1 MADGGRSYVDHD
13 DRFGGGHFMKKR
25 KGRGPFR
32 VKMYSEGPESR
43 SKFQSRG
50 GYAPNPRSRLDD
62 EDGDIPMS
70 EAHDSGRSRFNPYS
84 RGGRKKDDRQ
94 ARDRINAHGNSSRD
108 MSHHPRNEPR
118 EDKSW
123 FKVTIP
129 HGKKYDKGWLIG
141 LLQSA
146 CTLPFTP
153 VGYFCDHSRAHFY
166 VEDSAVAKALR
177 QISRTFTDRENFKV
191 TILTRPC
198 PPPEMPKN
206 LADEEILHLKNC
218 MQKRYDGA
226 QQALNMRSIRLDPDL
241 IENKVD
247 IILNRKNCMTA
258 MLQIIEE
265 NVPELL
271 SLDLSNNKLYKLDH
285 LTDIHLKAPNLKL
298 INLSDNL
305 LRSEKDLDKI
315 KGLKLEMLWLDGN
328 PLCKFFKDQNLY
340 ISAMRERFPKLL
352 QLDGHDLPPPITF
365 DVETPTTLPPCKG
378 SYLATDDIKAL
389 ILRFLQQYYAC
400 YDGDDRQ
407 GLLNVYHDEA
417 CCSLS
422 IPGPIGQ
429 NPSRSSL
436 GDYFNSS
443 RNIKRLRDPALRYK
457 LLKHKRL
464 SVVSFLNELPR
475 TQHDLNSFVV
485 DVTAQTPTL
494 LSFVVNGVFK
504 VEGQSND
511 PVRAF
516 SRVFIAVPGPDGGLL
531 LVNDEQFIRN
541 ASTEEIR
548 KAFAT
553 PAPTPSSSPVPVLAP
568 APQEIVQAFSVFSG
582 MNAEWAQ
589 KCLQDNGWDFDQ
601 AANIFLKL
609 KTEGKIPEVAFIK

>member
-1 MADGGRSYVDHD
+1 MADGGRSYIDHD
-13 DRFGGGHFMKKR
+13 DRFAGGHFMKKR
-25 KGRGPFR
+25 KGRGPFQG
-32 VKMYSEGPESR
+32 KMYSEGPP
-43 SKFQSRG
+43 KYQNRG
-50 GYAPNPRSRLDD
+50 YPPNPRSRLDD
-62 EDGDIPMS
+62 DDGDTAMS
-70 EAHDSGRSRFNPYS
+70 DVHDAARPRFNPYS
-84 RGGRKKDDRQ
+84 RGGRKRDDRPG
-94 ARDRINAHGNSSRD
+94 RDRVSSHANMSRD
-108 MSHHPRNEPR
+108 TPHHPRNETR

-146 CTLPFTP
+146 CALPFTP
-153 VGYFCDHSRAHFY
+153 VEYHCDHSRAHFF
-166 VEDSAVAKALR
+166 VEDSAVAKALK

-191 TILTRPC
+191 TILTHSC
-198 PPPEMPKN
+198 PPPSFPKS
-206 LADEEILHLKNC
+206 LTDEEIVHLKNC

-226 QQALNMRSIRLDPDL
+226 QQALNMKAVRLDPGL
-241 IENKVD
+241 VENKVD
-247 IILNRKNCMTA
+247 IILNRKACMQA

-285 LTDIHLKAPNLKL
+285 MSEIHHKAPNLKIL
-298 INLSDNL
+298 NLSENM

-328 PLCKFFKDQNLY
+328 PLCKLFRDQTSY
-340 ISAMRERFPKLL
+340 ISALRERFPKLL
-352 QLDGHDLPPPITF
+352 RLDGHDLPPPITF

-389 ILRFLQQYYAC
+389 VLRFLQQYYVC
-400 YDGDDRQ
+400 YDSEDRE

-422 IPGPIGQ
+422 IACGQGQ
-429 NPSRSSL
+429 NPSSSL
-436 GDYFNSS
+436 GEYFNNS
-443 RNIKRLRDPALRYK
+443 RNLKRLRDPGRRFK

-464 SVVSFLNELPR
+464 NVVSFLNELPR

-485 DVTAQTPTL
+485 DITAQSNTL
-494 LSFVVNGVFK
+494 LCFVVNGVFK
-504 VEGQSND
+504 VEGQSSD

-516 SRVFIAVPGPDGGLL
+516 TRVFIAVPGTDGGLL
-531 LVNDEQFIRN
+531 LVNDDQFIRN
-541 ASTEEIR
+541 ATTEEIR

-553 PAPTPSSSPVPVLAP
+553 PAPTPSSSPVPVHAP
-568 APQEIVQAFSVFSG
+568 VPQDMVQAFSLFSG
-582 MNAEWAQ
+582 MNAEWSQ
-589 KCLQDNGWDFDQ
+589 KCLQDNGWDFEQ
-601 AANIFLKL
+601 AAQIFMKL
-609 KTEGKIPEVAFIK
+609 KAEGKIPEVAFIK